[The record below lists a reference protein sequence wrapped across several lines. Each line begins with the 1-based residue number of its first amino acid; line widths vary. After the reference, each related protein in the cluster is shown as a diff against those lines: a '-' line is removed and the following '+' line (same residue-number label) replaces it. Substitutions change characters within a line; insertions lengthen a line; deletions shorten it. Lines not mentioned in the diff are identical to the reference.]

1 MARDRVAYIVEIAI
15 LVTGRPTNLNQIVL
29 LKRKPIPISLQL
41 VNGTYI
47 IVILEPFKERSESQ
61 DSI

>member
-1 MARDRVAYIVEIAI
+1 MPRDRVAHVVT

-47 IVILEPFKERSESQ
+47 RVILEPFKKRSESL